1 MFISRRTALR
11 GVGHPRRAC
20 YARGNVC
27 IHIGYAFLLTR
38 RVSCNPP
45 FDTIHKRYI
54 VLAITLCARTP
65 LLPDRPAANAS
76 LSLSDAYRIY
86 SPEVT
91 SSTVRRVDTDLISL
105 PASRDRGGF
114 KGNADAS
121 PRYGRIVPDEIEST
135 LSPATI
141 LRII

>member
-1 MFISRRTALR
+1 MRENSASSRRQ
-11 GVGHPRRAC
+11 
-20 YARGNVC
+20 
-27 IHIGYAFLLTR
+27 
-38 RVSCNPP
+38 
-45 FDTIHKRYI
+45 
-54 VLAITLCARTP
+54 TLP
-65 LLPDRPAANAS
+65 SP
-76 LSLSDAYRIY
+76 SLSDAYRIY

>member
-1 MFISRRTALR
+1 MYTHRLRVPAYTPRKLQPAVRYNTQALYRSCDYAMRENSASSRRQ
-11 GVGHPRRAC
+11 
-20 YARGNVC
+20 
-27 IHIGYAFLLTR
+27 
-38 RVSCNPP
+38 
-45 FDTIHKRYI
+45 
-54 VLAITLCARTP
+54 TLP
-65 LLPDRPAANAS
+65 SPS

-135 LSPATI
+135 LSPATGNI
-141 LRII
+141 KDYLDRDARERYRVDLHF

>member
-1 MFISRRTALR
+1 MFISRCTALR

-65 LLPDRPAANAS
+65 LLPGGKRFPLP